1 MQPKSKTLLFIL
13 FAFLLGGVGGLVV
26 GKSYYGS
33 SSRHR
38 VTREEVRK
46 EFTERLK
53 IDDRQRALIDS
64 LLESYKEKFSETRKQ
79 FSEDLRK
86 RRDSLRVEIRKQLSE
101 EQNRLYDAYI
111 KELDERESRERERPR

>member
-13 FAFLLGGVGGLVV
+13 LAFLLGGVGGLIV
-26 GKSYYGS
+26 GKSYYGPFP
-33 SSRHR
+33 RHR

-53 IDDRQRALIDS
+53 LDDRQRASIDS
-64 LLESYKEKFSETRKQ
+64 LLESHRAKFGETRKQ
-79 FSEDLRK
+79 YSEDFRK
-86 RRDSLRVEIRKQLSE
+86 RRDNLRMEIRKQLSE
-101 EQNRLYDAYI
+101 EQNRLYDVYI

>member
-13 FAFLLGGVGGLVV
+13 FAFLLGGIGGLVV

-33 SSRHR
+33 SPRHR

-53 IDDRQRALIDS
+53 LDGHQRASIDS
-64 LLESYKEKFSETRKQ
+64 LLESHRVKFGETRKQ
-79 FSEDLRK
+79 YSEEFRK

-111 KELDERESRERERPR
+111 KELDERESREHERPR

>member
-33 SSRHR
+33 PARHR
-38 VTREEVRK
+38 ITREEVRR

-53 IDDRQRALIDS
+53 LDGNQRALIDS
-64 LLESYKEKFSETRKQ
+64 LLESYRGKFGETRKQ
-79 FSEDLRK
+79 YSDDFRK

-101 EQNRLYDAYI
+101 EQNKLYDVYI
-111 KELDERESRERERPR
+111 KELDERDSRERERPR